1 MGAAKDLVS
10 FCLAGRLAG
19 PPPLPV
25 PVPSESKYIHGSLD
39 HARCAAPGG
48 ALTRKPGGQK
58 QQHWD
63 TAADSQICCCIARL
77 LGTFWNSTT
86 GKRLLPRCTKRDPG
100 CSACRCGQPG
110 TWGFGV
116 VRPCSRPPPLHP
128 LQCSRWQPPSCRR
141 RRCYHPRAPPPPA
154 CVHCTRRWA
163 ERKRTARPHHTAA
176 TAICTH
182 KNTTTPKSSQLPD
195 ETPLLPR
202 VRLPQ
207 SAPATDN
214 QSSSRPIYPAEHLRQ
229 ARTRHEG
236 NRPPSF
242 LISLGCAT
250 TEGDLVLP
258 ILHQTSSAASTSI
271 EEDSQSSSRVLA
283 RNGEPS
289 VVPGARRPE

>member
-25 PVPSESKYIHGSLD
+25 PVPSESKYIHGSMD

-141 RRCYHPRAPPPPA
+141 RRCYHPRAPPTARLRPLHAEVGRKKKNSSSTPHCGDRHLHTQKHHDTEIIPA
-154 CVHCTRRWA
+154 TRRNA
-163 ERKRTARPHHTAA
+163 SSASRT
-176 TAICTH
+176 
-182 KNTTTPKSSQLPD
+182 
-195 ETPLLPR
+195 
-202 VRLPQ
+202 
-207 SAPATDN
+207 PATVRARDR
-214 QSSSRPIYPAEHLRQ
+214 QSIEQ
-229 ARTRHEG
+229 
-236 NRPPSF
+236 PSD
-242 LISLGCAT
+242 IPCRA
-250 TEGDLVLP
+250 
-258 ILHQTSSAASTSI
+258 SAASPNPTRG
-271 EEDSQSSSRVLA
+271 QSSPELPHFPWLCDHGGGLGAPHPPPNILCSLHFNRRRFAIIVTC
-283 RNGEPS
+283 
-289 VVPGARRPE
+289 PGAQWRAFSCPRCSPT